1 MVETMIHARPRSAA
15 LSILAIAQTIA
26 QTIALPIALS
36 GCGGHEAAPAPSSP
50 SPEAR
55 SASDAAEMTPPP
67 WLVSPASLAA
77 HEDAPAAGASAP
89 VPSASRDPAVVARAW
104 ADAVEQRDW
113 ALVRA
118 FWGEGGTRSGLSQKA
133 FAARWGQLV
142 QPRVTL
148 EAGQQEGAAGSLY
161 DTVPV
166 TIIDGAHHYRGQIVL
181 RRAND
186 GLGASAE
193 QMRWHIESTT
203 FPF

>member
-1 MVETMIHARPRSAA
+1 MVKAMIRACFLVASFSALAINLTGCDGHKPASAPSQGASAA
-15 LSILAIAQTIA
+15 
-26 QTIALPIALS
+26 P
-36 GCGGHEAAPAPSSP
+36 
-50 SPEAR
+50 
-55 SASDAAEMTPPP
+55 DAAGMTPPP
-67 WLVSPASLAA
+67 WLVSPASLPASLA
-77 HEDAPAAGASAP
+77 THEDAPVAGASAP
-89 VPSASRDPAVVARAW
+89 VPSASRDPAVVAQAW

-193 QMRWHIESTT
+193 QMRWHIESSTL
-203 FPF
+203 PF